1 MTQRKVSMIV
11 NGSSKTNMSM
21 ENGQDLE
28 PKEHQQN
35 KKKLNSIS
43 VTIAITVW
51 RRELIIAKRYKHFQ
65 ESKMGK

>member
-1 MTQRKVSMIV
+1 MCL
-11 NGSSKTNMSM
+11 

-28 PKEHQQN
+28 PKKHQQN

-43 VTIAITVW
+43 ITIAITVW
-51 RRELIIAKRYKHFQ
+51 RKELFIAKKYKHFQ

>member
-1 MTQRKVSMIV
+1 MTQRRSRWLWL
-11 NGSSKTNMSM
+11 GAQRPNMCL

-28 PKEHQQN
+28 PKKHQQN

-43 VTIAITVW
+43 ITIAITVW
-51 RRELIIAKRYKHFQ
+51 RKELFIAKKYKHFQ

>member
-1 MTQRKVSMIV
+1 MVV
-11 NGSSKTNMSM
+11 VGSSKTNMSM

-28 PKEHQQN
+28 PKKDQQN

-43 VTIAITVW
+43 ITIAITVW
-51 RRELIIAKRYKHFQ
+51 RKELIIAKRYKHFQ

>member
-1 MTQRKVSMIV
+1 MVV
-11 NGSSKTNMSM
+11 VGSSKTNMSM

-28 PKEHQQN
+28 PKKHQQN

-43 VTIAITVW
+43 ITIAITVW
-51 RRELIIAKRYKHFQ
+51 RKELFIAKKYKHFQ